1 MKSGVLPV
9 APPADRSDS
18 ELLYAVRNEL
28 RSVYDDVLKQP
39 IPRRIAAV
47 LLRLAEAERRD
58 AAPSGAADP
67 VRGDCKRLA
76 RERPGTHIPRDVR
89 RVRDRAGGGAL

>member
-9 APPADRSDS
+9 APPADGSDS

-39 IPRRIAAV
+39 IPRRISAV
-47 LLRLAEAERRD
+47 LLRLAEAERR
-58 AAPSGAADP
+58 ARRSGGSCQGRLQAPGS
-67 VRGDCKRLA
+67 
-76 RERPGTHIPRDVR
+76 
-89 RVRDRAGGGAL
+89 